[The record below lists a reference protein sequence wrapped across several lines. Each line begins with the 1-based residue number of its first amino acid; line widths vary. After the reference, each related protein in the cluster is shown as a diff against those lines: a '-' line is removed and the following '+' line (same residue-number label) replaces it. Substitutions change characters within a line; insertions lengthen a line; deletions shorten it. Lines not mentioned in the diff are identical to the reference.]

1 MDNDHPGS
9 AAGDPVVPAFPRAEL
24 TRVIIGAFYE
34 VYNELGYGFLE
45 AVYRRA
51 LAVRLRE
58 VGLFVRQEALFNL
71 SFHGFEVGQYRAD
84 LIVADAVIIEV
95 KSAERLA
102 PVHHAQLVNYLR
114 ATGIEVGLLLN
125 FGPSPE
131 VRRRR
136 ISEGIRSDRA

>member
-1 MDNDHPGS
+1 MTADQIGSPAGALPGCALVHS
-9 AAGDPVVPAFPRAEL
+9 EI
-24 TRVIIGAFYE
+24 TRVAIGAFYE

-58 VGLFVRQEALFNL
+58 LGLGVRQEVLFEL
-71 SFHGFEVGQYRAD
+71 AYHGVDIGQYRAD
-84 LIVADAVIIEV
+84 LIVADAVIVEV
-95 KSAERLA
+95 KSVERLA

-114 ATGIEVGLLLN
+114 AADVSIGLLLN

-136 ISEGIRSDRA
+136 ISEGIRSDRP